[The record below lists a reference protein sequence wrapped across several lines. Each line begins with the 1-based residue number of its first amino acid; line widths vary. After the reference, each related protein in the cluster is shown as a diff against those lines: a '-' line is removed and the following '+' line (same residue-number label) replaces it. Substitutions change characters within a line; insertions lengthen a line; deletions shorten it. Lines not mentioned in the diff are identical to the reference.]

1 MPASCWGTLIAKTG
15 QEDLL
20 GRVAE
25 SCLARTTTLPCPKA
39 FQSILEVTST
49 DASRQADIGRV
60 TRAQELEVFT
70 VRPEPGASHE
80 LLEELLSSN
89 LEQAV
94 ITQNI

>member
-1 MPASCWGTLIAKTG
+1 M
-15 QEDLL
+15 
-20 GRVAE
+20 
-25 SCLARTTTLPCPKA
+25 
-39 FQSILEVTST
+39 TST